1 MVSGWDKNPVLSNDY
16 TARPIVLSELVRAL
30 AIPCRVL
37 LSVIVYHFYG

>member
-1 MVSGWDKNPVLSNDY
+1 MVSGWDKNPGPNNDY

-30 AIPCRVL
+30 AIPFFVL